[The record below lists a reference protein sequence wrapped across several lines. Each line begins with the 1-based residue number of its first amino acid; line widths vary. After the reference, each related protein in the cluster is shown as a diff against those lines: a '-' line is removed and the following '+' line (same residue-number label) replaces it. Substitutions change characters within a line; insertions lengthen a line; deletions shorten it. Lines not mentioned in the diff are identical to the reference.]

1 MADKA
6 HRKTDKLL
14 AELEEKLEMI
24 YKQAGEDVEAK
35 AAEYFKKFATA
46 DAKKAAL
53 VAEGKLDRDEYIRWR
68 KNKLLYGEHWK
79 RLRSDLALEYLRA
92 NETALS
98 YVNGKIPEVYAINRN
113 FAAVDISEQVSEMG
127 GNYAFELV
135 DAQTVKNLAMSD
147 ETLLPYKYVD
157 GVRDVR
163 WNTQKVNS
171 AVLGGILAGDS
182 VPKLARRLRTVT
194 GMNRTSAIR
203 NARTTVTSAENKG
216 RQDSYEQAE
225 ADGIKLRREWI
236 AAIDSRTR
244 HAHRLLDGQ
253 LADTDKPFKSELGNI
268 MYPGDP
274 KADPANVYNCRCT
287 VAATV
292 VSIDGVDVDDEGYG
306 EREYADRRT
315 AQDFYNEDPEKIDK
329 LQKMLY
335 NESADKKL
343 LRKHKSEFGGNASRS
358 LSELRQ
364 MKYNT
369 PAEWSQYKAYL
380 RSIRSGEL
388 TPLADF
394 ELYKRFSRQIDE
406 KLIGITTVNGIKI
419 ISKSDHFIARVIGSV
434 EQKRDGVDID
444 DVFKALTERN
454 TRIFSIIKGSNGKT
468 SQKFRYGNVEVSVNP
483 LTGNLIQTNPYK
495 RGGNN
500 DKNNKRG

>member
-14 AELEEKLEMI
+14 AKLEEKLEII

-79 RLRSDLALEYLRA
+79 RLKSDLALEYLRA

-135 DAQTVKNLAMSD
+135 DAQTVKKLAMSD

-292 VSIDGVDVDDEGYG
+292 VSIDGVDVDDEEYG

-315 AQDFYNEDPEKIDK
+315 AKDFYNEDP
-329 LQKMLY
+329 
-335 NESADKKL
+335 
-343 LRKHKSEFGGNASRS
+343 
-358 LSELRQ
+358 
-364 MKYNT
+364 
-369 PAEWSQYKAYL
+369 
-380 RSIRSGEL
+380 
-388 TPLADF
+388 
-394 ELYKRFSRQIDE
+394 
-406 KLIGITTVNGIKI
+406 TVK
-419 ISKSDHFIARVIGSV
+419 KSDPETPRSIGSV
-434 EQKRDGVDID
+434 DFSDTNAVINILEDAERKSKNLSYESCCVVTSDGRVWKVDG
-444 DVFKALTERN
+444 E
-454 TRIFSIIKGSNGKT
+454 SS
-468 SQKFRYGNVEVSVNP
+468 SVNP
-483 LTGNLIQTNPYK
+483 GSIPSSLIGSYSYHNHPANKTWYSFSANDVGVFFEHKQAFSKASDDIYEYIMRRTKDTIDLNHDSVYNVFREIEKNEVGKMKWEGIIDPDMDGYHSVMEILSK
-495 RGGNN
+495 RYHFEYERKKIN
-500 DKNNKRG
+500 DQ

>member
-79 RLRSDLALEYLRA
+79 RLKSDLALEYLRA

-113 FAAVDISEQVSEMG
+113 FAAVDISGQVSEMG

-268 MYPGDP
+268 MDPGDP

-292 VSIDGVDVDDEGYG
+292 VFIDGVDVDDEGYG

-335 NESADKKL
+335 NESADKEQYKKYKTRL
-343 LRKHKSEFGGNASRS
+343 GSEAPRKFSDFQN
-358 LSELRQ
+358 
-364 MKYNT
+364 MKYNE
-369 PAEWSQYKAYL
+369 AKKY
-380 RSIRSGEL
+380 GEL
-388 TPLADF
+388 KSYYRYKGRVPEATKADF
-394 ELYKRFSRQIDE
+394 ETAQRIKAKGIVGTIRVPAAKIDISDLTAVNDHAFRHGCTIE
-406 KLIGITTVNGIKI
+406 DAKKYIKNAKVSITRTMW
-419 ISKSDHFIARVIGSV
+419 
-434 EQKRDGVDID
+434 DGVHTNYYSVDGAVYLNSEKRINTIYSSEN
-444 DVFKALTERN
+444 FKGDTPE
-454 TRIFSIIKGSNGKT
+454 IIKEIT
-468 SQKFRYGNVEVSVNP
+468 
-483 LTGNLIQTNPYK
+483 
-495 RGGNN
+495 
-500 DKNNKRG
+500 

>member
-14 AELEEKLEMI
+14 VELEEKLEVI
-24 YKQAGEDVEAK
+24 YKQVGEDVEAK
-35 AAEYFKKFATA
+35 AAEYFKKFAAA
-46 DAKKAAL
+46 DAKKAAQ
-53 VAEGKLDRDEYIRWR
+53 VEAGKLDREEYIRWR

-79 RLRSDLALEYLRA
+79 RLKSDLAREYLRA

-113 FAAVDISEQVSEMG
+113 FALVDISRQVSEMG
-127 GNYAFELV
+127 GDYAFELV
-135 DAQTVKNLAMSD
+135 DAETVKNLAMSD
-147 ETLLPYKYVD
+147 KTLLPYKYVD

-194 GMNRTSAIR
+194 GMNRTGAIR

-253 LADTDKPFKSELGNI
+253 LADTDKPFKSELGPI

-292 VSIDGVDVDDEGYG
+292 VSIDGMKVDEEGYEG
-306 EREYADRRT
+306 REYADRRT
-315 AQDFYNEDPEKIDK
+315 ARDFYNEDP
-329 LQKMLY
+329 
-335 NESADKKL
+335 
-343 LRKHKSEFGGNASRS
+343 
-358 LSELRQ
+358 
-364 MKYNT
+364 
-369 PAEWSQYKAYL
+369 
-380 RSIRSGEL
+380 
-388 TPLADF
+388 
-394 ELYKRFSRQIDE
+394 
-406 KLIGITTVNGIKI
+406 TVK
-419 ISKSDHFIARVIGSV
+419 KSDPETPQSIGSV
-434 EQKRDGVDID
+434 DFSDTNAVINILEDAERKSKNLSYESCCVVTSDGRVWKVDG
-444 DVFKALTERN
+444 E
-454 TRIFSIIKGSNGKT
+454 SS
-468 SQKFRYGNVEVSVNP
+468 SVNP
-483 LTGNLIQTNPYK
+483 GSIPSSLIGSYSYHNHPANKTWYSFSADDVGFFLHNKMHYSKSSDIIYEYIMQRTDNTIDIEYDTAYNVFK
-495 RGGNN
+495 DIFKTDIYEMSMDGIIDIDVDGYHETMKIIAEKYRFNYFRRIKD
-500 DKNNKRG
+500 DK